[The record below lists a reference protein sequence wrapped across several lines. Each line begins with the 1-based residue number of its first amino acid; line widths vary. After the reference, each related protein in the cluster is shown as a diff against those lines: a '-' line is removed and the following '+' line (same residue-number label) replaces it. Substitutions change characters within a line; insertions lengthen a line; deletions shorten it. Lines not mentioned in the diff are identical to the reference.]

1 MDAEFMGEPVGEP
14 ARKQMVLFF
23 VIDTSGSMEGTKI
36 GTVNTAIKEVL
47 PELKGIGGSDVEV
60 KIACLTFSSGCEWMH
75 PKPIPVEAFQW
86 STAVA
91 NGVTDFGAACS
102 ELARKMSR
110 NEFLNAPSASVAPA
124 IFLMS
129 DGEPT
134 DDYKKGIADL
144 QHNKWFGYAI
154 KVAVAIGNDANTGV
168 LKEFTGNSE
177 TVVSVHTPEALKKWI
192 RFLSVSMTTKS
203 TQSKIQEGKPLSKD
217 EEMGKT
223 ITDWDDAPTD
233 TSVDDEGW

>member
-1 MDAEFMGEPVGEP
+1 
-14 ARKQMVLFF
+14 
-23 VIDTSGSMEGTKI
+23 
-36 GTVNTAIKEVL
+36 
-47 PELKGIGGSDVEV
+47 
-60 KIACLTFSSGCEWMH
+60 MH
-75 PKPIPVEAFQW
+75 PKPVPVETFQW

-154 KVAVAIGNDANTGV
+154 KVAVAIGDDANTDV

-177 TVVSVHTPEALKKWI
+177 TVTKAHNPEALKKWI
-192 RFLSVSMTTKS
+192 RFLTVSLTTKS
-203 TQSKIQEGKPLSKD
+203 MQSIIQEGKPMSKN
-217 EEMGKT
+217 EEMGKA
-223 ITDWDDAPTD
+223 ITDWEDAPDDTPTD
-233 TSVDDEGW
+233 NWD